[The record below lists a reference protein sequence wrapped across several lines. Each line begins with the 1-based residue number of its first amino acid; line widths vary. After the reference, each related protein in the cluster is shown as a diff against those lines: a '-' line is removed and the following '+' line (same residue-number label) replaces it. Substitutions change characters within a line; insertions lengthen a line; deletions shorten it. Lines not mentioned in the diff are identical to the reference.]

1 MPLHRP
7 SRAASSLEGLV
18 FDFRF
23 ALRRLRRDR
32 TFTPTAVGTLA
43 LAIGL
48 NVTALTVM
56 ETMLVRGLP
65 QARRSDRL
73 LYIGMR
79 KASDLP

>member
-1 MPLHRP
+1 M
-7 SRAASSLEGLV
+7 
-18 FDFRF
+18 
-23 ALRRLRRDR
+23 
-32 TFTPTAVGTLA
+32 
-43 LAIGL
+43 GL